1 MKIRHGLSLL
11 IFISLTVFVT
21 WPLILHPVS
30 LTVAAKDEFH
40 LSYLMNWN
48 IYSFTSKLNNIFQVP
63 FFHPLKDTLA
73 FSDPLFTSSFLALP
87 LVKIFQ
93 QPFLA
98 YSFNVFLAF
107 ISNGF
112 FTYLAVYQLS
122 KNWSA
127 GLISGIL
134 FSFSVGRIDTLEHL
148 QVLMMY
154 LLPLGIYCF
163 LKFTTSRKNY
173 WALLLVI
180 CWLLQIFNTVF
191 LGYVYIFAL
200 SIFALIY
207 FWQKQITKKMLLVL
221 IKYFIL
227 ALVIVAIIF
236 QPYLRVARTW
246 QAGRSLNDVFS
257 GSSYLLEYFYPTQ
270 NSRLADLAEKIIIK
284 HPWPSYL
291 GAIVSILGLL
301 SIIKLWRLPQ
311 AWAPLSIFF
320 TGLVMSFGPYFQ
332 LIKQKLSIPLPLP
345 YWFTYYLIPGFKSM
359 RVPQRWSHLAL
370 LGLALLIG
378 LGLSRWFKKL
388 KPNLVALLSVFIIAL
403 VIGEIRLPLFS
414 VSVPV
419 KREIPAVYQW
429 LVKQPASIVLEL
441 PIQTWVMPLSG
452 LEIKRLYYH
461 SFLLAA
467 NHAFINGY
475 SSFEPP
481 AYTKEISIFRTLP
494 PNEAID
500 VLNNLGVNLLIVHWQ
515 EMNQLYQKDQEAL
528 PLKST
533 LDTINSNYSIIYTD
547 ENTTVFQ
554 I

>member
-1 MKIRHGLSLL
+1 
-11 IFISLTVFVT
+11 
-21 WPLILHPVS
+21 
-30 LTVAAKDEFH
+30 
-40 LSYLMNWN
+40 
-48 IYSFTSKLNNIFQVP
+48 
-63 FFHPLKDTLA
+63 
-73 FSDPLFTSSFLALP
+73 
-87 LVKIFQ
+87 
-93 QPFLA
+93 
-98 YSFNVFLAF
+98 VFLAF
-107 ISNGF
+107 ILNGF
-112 FTYLAVYQLS
+112 FTYLAVYQLT

-180 CWLLQIFNTVF
+180 CWLLQILNTVF

-236 QPYLRVARTW
+236 QPYFRVARTW

-291 GAIVSILGLL
+291 GAIVSISGLL
-301 SIIKLWRLPQ
+301 TIIKLWRLPQ

-388 KPNLVALLSVFIIAL
+388 KPKLVVLLSVFIITL

-414 VSVPV
+414 ASVPV

-429 LVKQPASIVLEL
+429 LVKQPAGIVLEL

-500 VLNNLGVNLLIVHWQ
+500 ILNKLGVNLLIVHWQ
-515 EMNQLYQKDQEAL
+515 EMNQLYQKDQESL

-533 LDTINSNYSIIYTD
+533 LDTIDNNYSIIYID